1 MAAAHL
7 EGTEAP
13 SFPANELDS
22 NWKKTQLSH
31 HLIILKTKTDPARFS
46 FLFFFFF

>member
-1 MAAAHL
+1 MAAVHL

-13 SFPANELDS
+13 SFPANELGS

-31 HLIILKTKTDPARFS
+31 HLII
-46 FLFFFFF
+46 FLFFFFFLIEQALVC